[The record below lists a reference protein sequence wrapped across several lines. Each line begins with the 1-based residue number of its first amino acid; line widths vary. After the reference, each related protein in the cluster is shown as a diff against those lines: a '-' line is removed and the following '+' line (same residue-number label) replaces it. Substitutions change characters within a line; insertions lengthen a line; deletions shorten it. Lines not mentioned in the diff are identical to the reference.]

1 VGDPLY
7 GKLTGSLRALSV
19 AVKAFT
25 CKLESCELSAKHSD
39 QRLEL
44 ISSSVLRIEQNT
56 LKIIS
61 QQVQQEKPVAG
72 MTKKSRMERDM
83 SDVTQNLAARTT
95 PKKNDH
101 HNGRSNL
108 FDDFNTTI
116 HMPIEITKDDDEWL
130 IRGTAGRP
138 ATAHWKPAKASY
150 RKVNNKCKGE
160 QQTLISSKGPHFT
173 PGGAFNGGITGSHST
188 REPLLGRPAM
198 LFSNSTGLGLSTIGG
213 KVIEGTPTNMATPRA
228 TSFSEMHAFN
238 SHRIP
243 GSEPIG
249 TKPMETSTVK
259 LFDTVLSELQISVAT
274 YAFNPQGEAMEDLVK
289 FEDCVLKRHHI
300 TTLRPDAPTFWC
312 LPLSFAADIQEGK
325 DTHQLLQK
333 YKDPWMKGSSTLNYA
348 YIPLREPTR
357 HWYLM
362 VIGFRERIL
371 YHLDASMTEEE
382 SIRRKAVIRFVGN
395 EVSCIIAAPHF
406 PLEFLKTAGGVICF
420 GISDASGLPSFQTR
434 AASEIWV
441 LNWMAMGGAFQHNL
455 HPQMNDSMVRMHTVL
470 GLLMSPFNE
479 STEWMKKNESTV

>member
-1 VGDPLY
+1 
-7 GKLTGSLRALSV
+7 
-19 AVKAFT
+19 
-25 CKLESCELSAKHSD
+25 
-39 QRLEL
+39 
-44 ISSSVLRIEQNT
+44 
-56 LKIIS
+56 
-61 QQVQQEKPVAG
+61 
-72 MTKKSRMERDM
+72 
-83 SDVTQNLAARTT
+83 
-95 PKKNDH
+95 
-101 HNGRSNL
+101 
-108 FDDFNTTI
+108 
-116 HMPIEITKDDDEWL
+116 
-130 IRGTAGRP
+130 
-138 ATAHWKPAKASY
+138 
-150 RKVNNKCKGE
+150 
-160 QQTLISSKGPHFT
+160 
-173 PGGAFNGGITGSHST
+173 
-188 REPLLGRPAM
+188 
-198 LFSNSTGLGLSTIGG
+198 
-213 KVIEGTPTNMATPRA
+213 MAETPR
-228 TSFSEMHAFN
+228 
-238 SHRIP
+238 
-243 GSEPIG
+243 
-249 TKPMETSTVK
+249 
-259 LFDTVLSELQISVAT
+259 
-274 YAFNPQGEAMEDLVK
+274 EDLVK

-300 TTLRPDAPTFWC
+300 TTLRPGQIPDDKIFVG
-312 LPLSFAADIQEGK
+312 FAMKADIQEGK